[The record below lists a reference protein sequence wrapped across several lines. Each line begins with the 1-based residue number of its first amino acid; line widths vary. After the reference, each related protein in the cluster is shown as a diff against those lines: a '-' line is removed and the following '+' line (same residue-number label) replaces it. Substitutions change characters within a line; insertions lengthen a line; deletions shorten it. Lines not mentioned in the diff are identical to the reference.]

1 MENSYTI
8 LQTFERNKVYRHD
21 IVNEY
26 IKVARKLNKR
36 YDNAKF
42 HCKNVFDVSKDIHKS
57 EVVTCL
63 GTFHIFPQ
71 PEDLLNT
78 LLDLVDKGGLLVING
93 RFNPYDVSAIIN
105 LKMTQTKLLK
115 TYGDV
120 ILICIQNLGL
130 KKCFQKLF

>member
-1 MENSYTI
+1 MFDVLKIQENGLILDVQMENYI
-8 LQTFERNKVYRHD
+8 LSCRPLRETKFTGID

-63 GTFHIFPQ
+63 GTFHIS
-71 PEDLLNT
+71 
-78 LLDLVDKGGLLVING
+78 
-93 RFNPYDVSAIIN
+93 SA
-105 LKMTQTKLLK
+105 
-115 TYGDV
+115 
-120 ILICIQNLGL
+120 
-130 KKCFQKLF
+130 

>member
-1 MENSYTI
+1 M
-8 LQTFERNKVYRHD
+8 
-21 IVNEY
+21 NEY

-36 YDNAKF
+36 YDNTKF

-78 LLDLVDKGGLLVING
+78 LLDLVDKVG
-93 RFNPYDVSAIIN
+93 F
-105 LKMTQTKLLK
+105 
-115 TYGDV
+115 
-120 ILICIQNLGL
+120 
-130 KKCFQKLF
+130 